1 MSGAR
6 LRELM
11 DGARREPW
19 VDRRRERAHGRARRG
34 PEESGAAPERAAR
47 VQGFVIIFA
56 AVWGLVLG
64 AWWIWQR
71 SRKAAG
77 MARLRKRLAPAPAAE
92 AAGKRSPA
100 LIRTDDP
107 SAGRMALRL
116 LRQLKLTERIKLL
129 LEQTGLKWAPA
140 RLVHASLALLLAGFA
155 ATWYGTPAYRA
166 AALPVG
172 AILGALPFV
181 YVLRL
186 RSVRLHKFEEQF
198 PESLEFLSRSM
209 RAGHAFTVSLE
220 LIHSEFREPL
230 AGEFRRAFEEQNL
243 GLPLEVALAN
253 MAQRVPSMDVH
264 FFVSAVVL
272 QKRTGGNLA
281 ELLDKLASL
290 IRERFKLRGRIRA
303 ISAHGKMTGVVLS
316 MIPAAVGLIMCYVN
330 PDYARF
336 FSQEETGRQ
345 LIAGAVLL
353 QLLGFGIIRKIVS
366 IEV

>member
-1 MSGAR
+1 
-6 LRELM
+6 
-11 DGARREPW
+11 
-19 VDRRRERAHGRARRG
+19 
-34 PEESGAAPERAAR
+34 
-47 VQGFVIIFA
+47 
-56 AVWGLVLG
+56 
-64 AWWIWQR
+64 
-71 SRKAAG
+71 
-77 MARLRKRLAPAPAAE
+77 
-92 AAGKRSPA
+92 
-100 LIRTDDP
+100 
-107 SAGRMALRL
+107 
-116 LRQLKLTERIKLL
+116 
-129 LEQTGLKWAPA
+129 
-140 RLVHASLALLLAGFA
+140 
-155 ATWYGTPAYRA
+155 
-166 AALPVG
+166 
-172 AILGALPFV
+172 
-181 YVLRL
+181 
-186 RSVRLHKFEEQF
+186 
-198 PESLEFLSRSM
+198 FLSRSM
-209 RAGHAFTVSLE
+209 RAGHAFSVSLA

-230 AGEFRRAFEEQNL
+230 AGEFRRAYEEQNL

-316 MIPAAVGLIMCYVN
+316 IIPAAVGLIMCYVN

-345 LIAGAVLL
+345 LIAGAILL